1 MQPKEIRLSTTK
13 DILTVVWPASE
24 ATLRA
29 EYLRVESPSAE
40 VKGHGVGQGKL
51 VSGKATVTI
60 TSLTPV
66 GAYAVK
72 IGFSDGHAT
81 GLYTWTYL
89 KELADEEGTRW
100 SAYERDMATAGLS
113 RDKAG
118 PVVLRTKLV

>member
-1 MQPKEIRLSTTK
+1 MQPKELRLSTTK
-13 DILTVVWPASE
+13 DVLTVTWPNSE
-24 ATLRA
+24 AVLRA

-89 KELADEEGTRW
+89 QELANEEKTRW
-100 SAYERDMATAGLS
+100 GAYETDLAAAGLS
-113 RDKAG
+113 RDKVA
-118 PVVLRTKLV
+118 PMVLRQKPV